1 MLFIRSSGSLI
12 AFSLH
17 TTFPTSRPPAR
28 RGSSPW
34 TRCAQFNFA
43 AVQSKT
49 LRTLGAITRLQGFQ
63 NSRRTWTA
71 DWDGA
76 RGRDSFEALSDE
88 CRHVMT
94 SGVSKIS
101 LSLLLACLA
110 VILQESI
117 AGVDKDVNPYMFT
130 GTAESFYTQKF
141 TPDRVL

>member
-1 MLFIRSSGSLI
+1 M
-12 AFSLH
+12 
-17 TTFPTSRPPAR
+17 
-28 RGSSPW
+28 
-34 TRCAQFNFA
+34 
-43 AVQSKT
+43 
-49 LRTLGAITRLQGFQ
+49 
-63 NSRRTWTA
+63 TA

-76 RGRDSFEALSDE
+76 KGRDSFEALSDE

-94 SGVSKIS
+94 PGISNTS
-101 LSLLLACLA
+101 LSLLLACLV